1 MRLVLS
7 HPIPATNVSP
17 TVTEPAARGIQPKG
31 GSSRI
36 LFLNQFVPP
45 DPAPTARLL
54 GEVAAELG
62 RRGFETVLVG
72 DALDYRGGKTIL
84 GSRALREGLSLLR
97 LLGRTL
103 VAPRAEAIVVLTSP
117 PMVPVVA
124 WLARI
129 RHRRARLIHW
139 AMDLYPEVAVAVGE
153 VGEGSRLH
161 RITAALMR
169 RVYATCDLVV
179 VLDREMAQRIGP
191 LPRRVETEPPWPPE
205 PTLFTLPTGA
215 TGETTPAFTW
225 LYSGNLGRAH
235 DWRTLL
241 EAQALVEAR
250 GLEVDLVFQGGG
262 AERAAAMAEAKARG
276 LQRCFWRDYAPEADL
291 VPSLLLADALVA
303 TQRPETAGCLWPS
316 KLALAVLVGRPVLWV
331 GSKDGGVAEWLR
343 ERGHFAVSPD
353 EPQALADEI
362 ERLTKTTRRSES
374 PSPDELAARISLA
387 RSEGIA
393 RVADWI
399 DDAIDDR
406 RSIRT

>member
-1 MRLVLS
+1 MPS
-7 HPIPATNVSP
+7 
-17 TVTEPAARGIQPKG
+17 EPK
-31 GSSRI
+31 SRI
-36 LFLNQFVPP
+36 PGTRAPGGERVLFLNQFVPP

-54 GEVAAELG
+54 GEVAAELA
-62 RRGFETVLVG
+62 RRGFEVVPVG

-103 VAPRAEAIVVLTSP
+103 LAPRAEAIVVMTSP

-139 AMDLYPEVAVAVGE
+139 AMDLYPEVAVALGE
-153 VGEGSRLH
+153 VRKDSLLH
-161 RITAALMR
+161 RMTAALMR

-191 LPRRVETEPPWPPE
+191 SPRRFETEPPWPPE
-205 PTLFTLPTGA
+205 PTHLTPPTMTKAGA
-215 TGETTPAFTW
+215 EANEGFVW

-241 EAQALVEAR
+241 AAQALLEAR
-250 GLEVDLVFQGGG
+250 GLAVDLVFQGGG
-262 AERAAAMAEAKARG
+262 AERAAAMAEAARMG
-276 LQRCFWRDYAPEADL
+276 LQRCHWRDYAPEADL

-331 GSKDGGVAEWLR
+331 GSKDGGVADWLR
-343 ERGHFAVSPD
+343 RRGHFAVSPD
-353 EPQALADEI
+353 EPEGLAGEI
-362 ERLTKTTRRSES
+362 ARLAEAAPREREI
-374 PSPDELAARISLA
+374 PCPDELAARITQA

-393 RVADWI
+393 RLAGWIEEVA
-399 DDAIDDR
+399 R
-406 RSIRT
+406 QGG

>member
-1 MRLVLS
+1 MVSVNLPVFTTVKPSASDLK
-7 HPIPATNVSP
+7 IPGTNTP
-17 TVTEPAARGIQPKG
+17 G
-31 GSSRI
+31 GERV

-54 GEVAAELG
+54 GEVAAELS
-62 RRGFETVLVG
+62 RRGFEVVAVG

-103 VAPRAEAIVVLTSP
+103 LAPRAEAIVVMTSP

-139 AMDLYPEVAVAVGE
+139 AMDLYPEVAVALGE
-153 VGEGSRLH
+153 VRKDSLLH

-191 LPRRVETEPPWPPE
+191 SPRRFETEPPWPPE
-205 PTLFTLPTGA
+205 PTHLTPPTVTKPEANG
-215 TGETTPAFTW
+215 GFVW

-241 EAQALVEAR
+241 AAQALLEAR
-250 GLEVDLVFQGGG
+250 GLAVDLVFQGGG
-262 AERAAAMAEAKARG
+262 AERAAAMAEAARMG
-276 LQRCFWRDYAPEADL
+276 LQRCHWRDYAPEADL

-331 GSKDGGVAEWLR
+331 GSKDGGVADWLR
-343 ERGHFAVSPD
+343 RRGHFAVSPD
-353 EPQALADEI
+353 EPEGLAGEI
-362 ERLTKTTRRSES
+362 ARLAEASPLERKI
-374 PSPDELAARISLA
+374 PCPDELAARITQV

-393 RVADWI
+393 RLAGWIEQVA
-399 DDAIDDR
+399 R
-406 RSIRT
+406 RDG